1 MVRSNSSIVP
11 GTEASHFD
19 HDTSGGITRRKR
31 SNSFFPIAPIQKLSY
46 HYLGASAVW
55 LSRRKSLRPNWVHLS
70 KLRICIYKVYKRK
83 SIHSGL
89 SVGPSIWVPDGCSFS
104 SISDRVAKSHSRSEA
119 SRLPIGHLYYIYKFS
134 LERKSWSV
142 YRRIQFCCCIFPAR
156 WLSYLAHFWNCTSH
170 YFS

>member
-19 HDTSGGITRRKR
+19 HDTSGGRKR

-55 LSRRKSLRPNWVHLS
+55 LSRKGSLYAVHLS

-119 SRLPIGHLYYIYKFS
+119 SRLPIGHLYYIYKLS
-134 LERKSWSV
+134 IERKSWSV
-142 YRRIQFCCCIFPAR
+142 YRRIQFCCCIFP
-156 WLSYLAHFWNCTSH
+156 LSYLAHFWNCTSH